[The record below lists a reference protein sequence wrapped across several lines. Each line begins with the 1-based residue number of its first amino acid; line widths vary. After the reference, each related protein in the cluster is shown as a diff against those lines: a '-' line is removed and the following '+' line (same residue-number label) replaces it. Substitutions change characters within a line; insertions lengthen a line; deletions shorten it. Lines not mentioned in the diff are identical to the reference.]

1 VPQPETAPRP
11 ASESDRHASEG
22 DRPVG
27 GFIPVDRAVV
37 AAPEGA
43 AAALARRDRLAL
55 GIDIGGTTLK
65 AGIVDVTTGI
75 RLTERLTVAKPV
87 GGEPEDIA
95 DVIAEIVLELTPD
108 EDLPVG
114 VGVPGIVR
122 DGIVRSSAHISDR
135 WLGMDARTAIR
146 ERSGIDVLTV
156 NDADAAGVAEL
167 EYGVLQG
174 RGGLVIL
181 TTLGTGIGTA
191 LLHDGKLI
199 PNSELGHVHIDGGD
213 YEMQAAF
220 SAVRREGITFEAWAA
235 RLERYYR
242 HLESIMSPDLL
253 VVGGAAAHEFARF
266 AGFLHLDTE
275 IIAASR
281 GNDAGLVGAALLA
294 HRAGVAPD

>member
-1 VPQPETAPRP
+1 MPQPETAPRP
-11 ASESDRHASEG
+11 AADGGRASA
-22 DRPVG
+22 
-27 GFIPVDRAVV
+27 GFIPVDRALV

-43 AAALARRDRLAL
+43 AAALAHRDRLAL

-75 RLTERLTVAKPV
+75 RLTERLTVGKPV

-174 RGGLVIL
+174 RCGLVIL

-199 PNSELGHVHIDGGD
+199 PHSELGHVHIDGGD
-213 YEMQAAF
+213 
-220 SAVRREGITFEAWAA
+220 S
-235 RLERYYR
+235 
-242 HLESIMSPDLL
+242 
-253 VVGGAAAHEFARF
+253 
-266 AGFLHLDTE
+266 E
-275 IIAASR
+275 I
-281 GNDAGLVGAALLA
+281 
-294 HRAGVAPD
+294 